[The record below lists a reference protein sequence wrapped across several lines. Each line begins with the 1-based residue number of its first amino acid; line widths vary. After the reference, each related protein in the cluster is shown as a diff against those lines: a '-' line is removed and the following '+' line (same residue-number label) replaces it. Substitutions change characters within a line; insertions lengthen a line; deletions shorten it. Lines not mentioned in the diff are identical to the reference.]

1 MKDYSRSERVAE
13 QVKDV
18 LAVALLRE
26 IQDPRLQNI
35 SIMAVHVSEGLELA
49 RIFWLPLLEGSMS
62 ERERKRAERAFET
75 ATPFLRGKLA
85 KALKLRIVPELRFEY
100 DDATEH
106 GRHMEQ
112 LIQSVLQKEQEHEN
126 DIAPSSDPTPDDD
139 QNA

>member
-62 ERERKRAERAFET
+62 ERDKKRAERAFET

-106 GRHMEQ
+106 GRHMEE
-112 LIQSVLQKEQEHEN
+112 LIQSVLQEDTEHET
-126 DIAPSSDPTPDDD
+126 ATSSDATSDDD
-139 QNA
+139 ENA